1 MKWTNKSDKN
11 MTAELQEDGQVL
23 LIPQGFKVPRASMI
37 MNQWHEVKEEQ
48 SLLLKDLNGKKF
60 VFECQTQS
68 ELDSIWNICKL
79 TGDAYSWNESNP
91 CFRAW
96 KSDYDFHAPYSLN
109 DKTSYEKKGYAI
121 IPAASFIAANSAP
134 DWEILEFK
142 DIEKGMI
149 HPLENGFYRGF
160 SKETLLGIKKCFIHR
175 VRYKGHEYRVGGD
188 AECEHHKGKQ
198 TITGF
203 KLEGNYLMVGYSDE
217 PRGMYN
223 IDTIKPYT
231 PPTFS
236 LRTEDGVNVTDKM
249 HVVWALD
256 NEMTEQEA
264 MTALFADKPYYKYFS
279 SFDARTTYINH
290 NTKTISVADLEKWDK
305 EDHNNADLM
314 GYECYLISKSRVKT
328 HIEK

>member
-109 DKTSYEKKGYAI
+109 DKTSTTRTSCNRNLRNIWLCKWRRAI
-121 IPAASFIAANSAP
+121 NQG
-134 DWEILEFK
+134 IL
-142 DIEKGMI
+142 
-149 HPLENGFYRGF
+149 
-160 SKETLLGIKKCFIHR
+160 
-175 VRYKGHEYRVGGD
+175 
-188 AECEHHKGKQ
+188 
-198 TITGF
+198 
-203 KLEGNYLMVGYSDE
+203 
-217 PRGMYN
+217 
-223 IDTIKPYT
+223 
-231 PPTFS
+231 
-236 LRTEDGVNVTDKM
+236 
-249 HVVWALD
+249 
-256 NEMTEQEA
+256 
-264 MTALFADKPYYKYFS
+264 
-279 SFDARTTYINH
+279 
-290 NTKTISVADLEKWDK
+290 
-305 EDHNNADLM
+305 
-314 GYECYLISKSRVKT
+314 KSC
-328 HIEK
+328 